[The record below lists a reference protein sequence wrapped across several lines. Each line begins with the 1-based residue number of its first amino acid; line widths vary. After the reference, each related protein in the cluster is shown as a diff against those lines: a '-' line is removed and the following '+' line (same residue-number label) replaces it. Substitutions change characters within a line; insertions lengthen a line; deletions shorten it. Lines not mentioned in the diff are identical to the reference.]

1 MNIIPLPRGHEIPGG
16 NRQRIRPVV
25 NKTEFPYVPPPE
37 RLPLLSVGQAVSLF
51 MGLTIGG
58 ALLWALLAAMLV
70 QG

>member
-1 MNIIPLPRGHEIPGG
+1 MNIIRMPRA
-16 NRQRIRPVV
+16 PV
-25 NKTEFPYVPPPE
+25 VPPPE

-51 MGLTIGG
+51 MGVTIGG